1 MIKITNSY
9 SIKKY
14 DSTFSSI
21 IPYGYLREIMKFIIL

>member
-14 DSTFSSI
+14 DSALSSI
-21 IPYGYLREIMKFIIL
+21 IPYGYLREIMEFIIL